1 MVPHE
6 PAPITATFVVMM
18 ASLGEVSSTLAAVT
32 HSIAVLIPVKSF
44 ADAKHRLAE
53 VMGANDRAAL
63 ARNMA
68 ETVIAAAAPLPVTV
82 VCDDQQV
89 ADWATAQGAA
99 VVWADQPGLN
109 AAVQCGV
116 TALAAQGVAR
126 VVVAHGD
133 LPRATQLAPCAEF
146 AGVTLVP
153 DRHND
158 GTPVAVVPA
167 EAGFVFAYGPG
178 SYAKHVAEA
187 ERLGLPWR
195 SLRDPDLGH
204 DVDEPDDLEGA
215 GL

>member
-1 MVPHE
+1 MSV
-6 PAPITATFVVMM
+6 
-18 ASLGEVSSTLAAVT
+18 
-32 HSIAVLIPVKSF
+32 
-44 ADAKHRLAE
+44 DQ
-53 VMGANDRAAL
+53 RAAL
-63 ARNMA
+63 AQRMA

-167 EAGFVFAYGPG
+167 EAGFIFAYGPG

-204 DVDEPDDLEGA
+204 DVDEPGDLEGA